1 MVSERPSE
9 LHETFSSAKKVSLP
23 LEPCAA
29 SDEYI
34 NAENA
39 GSSAYVEISTAAAIS
54 FVVIASCFLVMLYK
68 LMAYWFVE
76 VLVVLFC
83 KFAYIM

>member
-1 MVSERPSE
+1 
-9 LHETFSSAKKVSLP
+9 LQD
-23 LEPCAA
+23 A
-29 SDEYI
+29 SDEYV

-39 GSSAYVEISTAAAIS
+39 GYSAYVEISTAAAIS

-68 LMAYWFVE
+68 FMTSWFVE

-83 KFAYIM
+83 IGGVEVSYHFPKLE